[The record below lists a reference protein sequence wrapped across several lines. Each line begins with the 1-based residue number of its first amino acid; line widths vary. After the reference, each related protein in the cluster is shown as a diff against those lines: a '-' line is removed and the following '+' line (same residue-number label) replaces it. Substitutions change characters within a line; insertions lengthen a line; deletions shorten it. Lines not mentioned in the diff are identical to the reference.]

1 MPDRCEAFPRI
12 HQRKSIRRIRAF
24 PGCFTP
30 GPGSDP
36 DQLTMSSASEQQNA
50 LTGGDEP
57 IQCSASSDA
66 YDDETKRQVET
77 FLDVLAS
84 VSLAVAARQSD
95 QG

>member
-1 MPDRCEAFPRI
+1 M
-12 HQRKSIRRIRAF
+12 S
-24 PGCFTP
+24 
-30 GPGSDP
+30 SDP
-36 DQLTMSSASEQQNA
+36 VEKNA
-50 LTGGDEP
+50 LTGGDEL

-95 QG
+95 PEQGVAG